1 MNTTSSKTSRLTKII
16 CTLGPASDTYEQI
29 RALAEAGMN
38 IARINLSHGKR
49 EEHAAVI
56 AHIRRLNEEGYCIGH
71 FMDTRGAEIRSGVVI
86 QPIPIALGQEVV
98 FSSNPKYQDPKNR
111 AVIEVNYDS
120 FAQDVRETKSIL
132 LDNGSISFD
141 IVSIEKDGA
150 VIAKALD
157 AGSIGSRR
165 HINLPGADI
174 DLPSLTQKDWDDI
187 AYGADEG
194 VDAVALSFIRTAEEI
209 EEVRAL
215 LMKKKSAMQIITKIE
230 TKVAVGK
237 NLREIIDASD
247 AIMVARGDLG
257 TDIPIE
263 ELPAYQDEIVS
274 LCIDAGKPV
283 IVATHMLE
291 SMSAFPLPTR
301 AEVTDVAHATATR
314 TDTTMLSGE
323 TAAGKHPV
331 KCVEMMDRIIRA
343 TETREFRFHHFDD
356 IAIRNDRDARAE
368 AAVRLAKTTEADA
381 MIVITRSG
389 QTAREVARF
398 RPDLPVIAC
407 TPTAAV
413 QHSLTIVYGIFPL
426 VVPFALPEKTIEDS
440 LDGAKKAGLIKG
452 GMRVVLLTDVLA
464 KGDAHVTTVQLR
476 EIE

>member
-1 MNTTSSKTSRLTKII
+1 MTPPITSPTRLTKII
-16 CTLGPASDTYEQI
+16 CTLGPASETYAQI

-49 EEHAAVI
+49 EEYATMI
-56 AHIRRLNEEGYCIGH
+56 AHIRKLNKEGFCIGH

-86 QPIPIALGQEVV
+86 QPIPISVGQEVV
-98 FSSNPKYQDPKNR
+98 FSSNPKHVDRKNR

-120 FAQDVRETKSIL
+120 FAQDVRETKTIL
-132 LDNGSISFD
+132 LDNGSISFS
-141 IVSIEKDGA
+141 ILSIEKDGA
-150 VIAKALD
+150 VVAKALD
-157 AGSIGSRR
+157 SGSIGSRR

-174 DLPSLTQKDWDDI
+174 DLPSLTKKDWDDI
-187 AYGADEG
+187 AYGAEEG

-209 EEVRAL
+209 EEVRKL
-215 LMKKKSAMQIITKIE
+215 LRKKKSSMQIITKIE

-274 LCIDAGKPV
+274 LCIDAGKRV

-343 TETREFRFHHFDD
+343 TEAREFRFHHTDD
-356 IAIRNDRDARAE
+356 IGIRNDRDARAE
-368 AAVRLAKTTEADA
+368 ATVRLAETTEADA
-381 MIVITRSG
+381 IIVITRSG
-389 QTAREVARF
+389 NTALEVSRF
-398 RPDLPVIAC
+398 RPDIPVIAC
-407 TPTAAV
+407 TPSDAV
-413 QHSLTIVYGIFPL
+413 QRSLTFAYGVFPIVI
-426 VVPFALPEKTIEDS
+426 PFISPEKTIEHAIQS
-440 LDGAKKAGLIKG
+440 ATKVGLISS
-452 GMRVVLLTDVLA
+452 GMRVVLLTDMQG
-464 KGDAHVTTVQLR
+464 KGDRHVTTVQMR
-476 EIE
+476 EVE